1 MMASSEGYSLIYHKG
16 KNQII
21 ITLPQTNETPTN
33 TVEPP
38 VKRKLDM
45 NEAEAALLL
54 GMVKSFF
61 NYSKESSNE

>member
-1 MMASSEGYSLIYHKG
+1 MIVSSEGYSLIYHKG

-21 ITLPQTNETPTN
+21 ITLPQTDKTPTN